1 MDEVTKKLLF
11 CMIMMLAFFLLPF
24 LISYIFLCVQQL
36 NSIERRLV
44 LFQMAI
50 QNQINLIEELID
62 ILPPEDPVDNG
73 DHH

>member
-24 LISYIFLCVQQL
+24 LISYIFWCGQQL
-36 NSIERRLV
+36 YSIERRLV
-44 LFQMAI
+44 LLQMAI

-62 ILPPEDPVDNG
+62 ILAPEDPVDNG